1 MGIDCLKK
9 ILICGA
15 GRMGKVVEE
24 EALRQGV
31 KYRFLSE
38 DMLCGRDGS
47 EKKIIDERFD
57 GIIDFSH
64 PSLTKKLADFAVKLT
79 LPLVV
84 CTTGQSEED
93 VNVLEQAAL
102 KIPVALISNAAEG
115 MNFAYKIIEQTAARF
130 AMADAEIFEV
140 HHSGK
145 ADSPSGTAKEIALII
160 KNARKNGEIR
170 YARTGKRKTG
180 EIGIC
185 SQRMGKFIGKHSA
198 SFYLGDEE
206 ITVIHEAFSRSAFAK
221 GAFVALTRLLNLP
234 AGRLYGKEVYDEVY

>member
-1 MGIDCLKK
+1 
-9 ILICGA
+9 
-15 GRMGKVVEE
+15 MGKVVEE

-38 DMLCGRDGS
+38 DMLCGCDGS

-64 PSLTKKLADFAVKLT
+64 PSLTKKLADFAVKLI

-93 VNVLEQAAL
+93 VKVLEQAAL

-130 AMADAEIFEV
+130 AMAEAEISEV

-145 ADSPSGTAKEIALII
+145 ADSPSGTAKEIAHII

-198 SFYLGDEE
+198 SFCLGDEE

>member
-1 MGIDCLKK
+1 
-9 ILICGA
+9 
-15 GRMGKVVEE
+15 MGKVVEE
-24 EALRQGV
+24 EALKQGV

-38 DMLCGRDGS
+38 DMLCGCDGCMEENLG
-47 EKKIIDERFD
+47 EKCD

-64 PSLTKKLADFAVKLT
+64 PSLTKKLTDFAVKFT

-130 AMADAEIFEV
+130 AMAEAEIFEV

-221 GAFVALTRLLNLP
+221 GALVALLALSRLP
-234 AGRLYGKEVYDEVY
+234 AGRLYGKEVYDDVY

>member
-1 MGIDCLKK
+1 
-9 ILICGA
+9 
-15 GRMGKVVEE
+15 MGKVVEE

-38 DMLCGRDGS
+38 EMLVTYGGS
-47 EKKIIDERFD
+47 EKEILGERFD

-64 PSLTKKLADFAVKLT
+64 PSFTKKLAYFAVKFA

-93 VNVLEQAAL
+93 VKILEQAAL
-102 KIPVALISNAAEG
+102 KTPVALIANAAEG

-130 AMADAEIFEV
+130 AMAEAEIFEV

-145 ADSPSGTAKEIALII
+145 ADSPSGTAKEIAFLI

-170 YARTGKRKTG
+170 YARTGLREQG

-198 SFYLGDEE
+198 SFCLGDEE

-221 GAFVALTRLLNLP
+221 GAMLALLALSRLP
-234 AGRLYGKEVYDEVY
+234 AGKLYGREVYDEVY

>member
-1 MGIDCLKK
+1 
-9 ILICGA
+9 
-15 GRMGKVVEE
+15 MGKVVEE

-38 DMLCGRDGS
+38 EMLVAYGGS
-47 EKKIIDERFD
+47 EKKIFGERFD
-57 GIIDFSH
+57 GVIDFSH
-64 PSLTKKLADFAVKLT
+64 PSLTKKLADFAVKFA

-84 CTTGQSEED
+84 CTTGQKEED
-93 VNVLEQAAL
+93 VKILEQAAL
-102 KIPVALISNAAEG
+102 KTPVALIANAAEG

-130 AMADAEIFEV
+130 AMADAEIFEI

-145 ADSPSGTAKEIALII
+145 ADSPSGTAKEIAFLI

-170 YARTGKRKTG
+170 YARTGLREQG

-198 SFYLGDEE
+198 SFCLGDEE
-206 ITVIHEAFSRSAFAK
+206 ITITHEAFSRSAFAK
-221 GAFVALTRLLNLP
+221 GALVALLALSRLP
-234 AGRLYGKEVYDEVY
+234 AGKLYGREVYDGVY

>member
-1 MGIDCLKK
+1 
-9 ILICGA
+9 
-15 GRMGKVVEE
+15 MGKVVEE

-31 KYRFLSE
+31 KHSFLSE
-38 DMLCGRDGS
+38 EMLCGCCDRMEENFK
-47 EKKIIDERFD
+47 EKCD

-64 PSLTKKLADFAVKLT
+64 PSLTKKLADFAVKFA

-93 VNVLEQAAL
+93 VKVLWKAAL
-102 KIPVALISNAAEG
+102 KTPVALIANAAEG

-130 AMADAEIFEV
+130 AMAEAEIFEV

-145 ADSPSGTAKEIALII
+145 ADSPSGTAKEIAFLI

-170 YARTGKRKTG
+170 YARTGLREQG

-198 SFYLGDEE
+198 SFCIGDEE

-221 GAFVALTRLLNLP
+221 GALVALLALSRLP
-234 AGRLYGKEVYDEVY
+234 AGKLYGREVYDEVY

>member
-1 MGIDCLKK
+1 
-9 ILICGA
+9 
-15 GRMGKVVEE
+15 MGKVVEE

-38 DMLCGRDGS
+38 DILVSYGGS
-47 EKKIIDERFD
+47 EKEILGERFD

-64 PSLTKKLADFAVKLT
+64 PSLTKKLADFAVKFA

-93 VNVLEQAAL
+93 VKILEQAAL
-102 KIPVALISNAAEG
+102 KTPVALIANAAEG

-145 ADSPSGTAKEIALII
+145 ADSPSGTAKEIAFLI

-170 YARTGKRKTG
+170 YARTGLREQG

-198 SFYLGDEE
+198 SFCLGDEE
-206 ITVIHEAFSRSAFAK
+206 ITITHEAFSRSAFAK
-221 GAFVALTRLLNLP
+221 GALVALLALSRLP
-234 AGRLYGKEVYDEVY
+234 AGKLYGREVYDEVY

>member
-1 MGIDCLKK
+1 
-9 ILICGA
+9 
-15 GRMGKVVEE
+15 MGKVVEE

-38 DMLCGRDGS
+38 DMLVSYGGL
-47 EKKIIDERFD
+47 EKEILGERFD

-64 PSLTKKLADFAVKLT
+64 PSLTKKLANFAVKFA

-93 VNVLEQAAL
+93 VKILEQAAV
-102 KIPVALISNAAEG
+102 KTPVALIANAAEG

-145 ADSPSGTAKEIALII
+145 ADSPSGTAKEIAFLI

-170 YARTGKRKTG
+170 YARTGLREQG

-198 SFYLGDEE
+198 SFCLGDEE
-206 ITVIHEAFSRSAFAK
+206 ITITHEAFSRSAFAK
-221 GAFVALTRLLNLP
+221 GALVALLALSRLP
-234 AGRLYGKEVYDEVY
+234 AGKLYGSEVYDEVY

>member
-1 MGIDCLKK
+1 
-9 ILICGA
+9 
-15 GRMGKVVEE
+15 MGKVVEE

-38 DMLCGRDGS
+38 DMLVSYGGS
-47 EKKIIDERFD
+47 EKEILGERFD

-64 PSLTKKLADFAVKLT
+64 PSLTKKLADFAVKFA

-93 VNVLEQAAL
+93 VKILEQAAL
-102 KIPVALISNAAEG
+102 KTPVALIANAAEG

-130 AMADAEIFEV
+130 AMAEAEIFEV

-145 ADSPSGTAKEIALII
+145 ADSPSGTAKEIAFLI
-160 KNARKNGEIR
+160 KNTRKNGEIR
-170 YARTGKRKTG
+170 YGRTGLREQG

-198 SFYLGDEE
+198 SFCLGDEE
-206 ITVIHEAFSRSAFAK
+206 ITITHEAFSRSAFAK
-221 GAFVALTRLLNLP
+221 GALVALLALSRLP
-234 AGRLYGKEVYDEVY
+234 AGKLYGREVYDEVY

>member
-1 MGIDCLKK
+1 
-9 ILICGA
+9 
-15 GRMGKVVEE
+15 MGKVVEE

-31 KYRFLSE
+31 KYRFLSV
-38 DMLCGRDGS
+38 DMLCGCDGS
-47 EKKIIDERFD
+47 EKKVIDERFD

-64 PSLTKKLADFAVKLT
+64 PSLTKKLADFAVKFT

-93 VNVLEQAAL
+93 VKVLEQTAL

-130 AMADAEIFEV
+130 AMAEAEIFEV

-185 SQRMGKFIGKHSA
+185 SQRMGKFVGKHSA

-221 GAFVALTRLLNLP
+221 GAFVALLGLLNLP

>member
-1 MGIDCLKK
+1 
-9 ILICGA
+9 
-15 GRMGKVVEE
+15 MGKVVEE